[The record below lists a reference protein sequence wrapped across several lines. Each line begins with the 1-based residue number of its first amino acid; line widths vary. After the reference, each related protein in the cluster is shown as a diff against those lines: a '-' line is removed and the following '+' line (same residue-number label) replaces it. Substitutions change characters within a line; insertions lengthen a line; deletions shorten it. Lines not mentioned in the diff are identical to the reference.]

1 MDSPMPYSTIK
12 THRRNTTVKTKA
24 AGIAVMLILIA
35 ALGGCN
41 RGPNDE
47 TLTQQVKAKISSDP
61 ALATQTVNVAVK
73 DGAVTLAGNV
83 NTETNKA
90 RAEDLAKSVEGVKS
104 VTNSLSVRP
113 PIVNATPPPVSPD
126 NQLRTSVM
134 AGLTKYGITTV
145 SAQVING
152 EVTLTGD
159 IPRAKLQD
167 AMKAANES
175 HPKKVVNKMTIK

>member
-1 MDSPMPYSTIK
+1 
-12 THRRNTTVKTKA
+12 VKTKA
-24 AGIAVMLILIA
+24 VGIAVMLTLIA
-35 ALGGCN
+35 VLMGCN

-47 TLTQQVKAKISSDP
+47 TLTQQVKAKISADP
-61 ALATQTVNVAVK
+61 ALATQPVNVSVK
-73 DGAVTLAGNV
+73 DGVVTLAGNV
-83 NTETNKA
+83 NTATNKA
-90 RAEDLAKSVEGVKS
+90 KAEDLAKGVEGVKS
-104 VTNSLSVRP
+104 VSNSLSVRP

-126 NQLRTSVM
+126 TQLKTSVM

-145 SAQVING
+145 SAEVVNG
-152 EVTLTGD
+152 EVTLSGN

>member
-1 MDSPMPYSTIK
+1 M
-12 THRRNTTVKTKA
+12 KTKA
-24 AGIAVMLILIA
+24 VGIAVMLTLIA
-35 ALGGCN
+35 ALMGCN

-47 TLTQQVKAKISSDP
+47 TLTQQVKAKISADP
-61 ALATQTVNVAVK
+61 ALATQPVNVSVK
-73 DGAVTLAGNV
+73 DGVVTLAGNV
-83 NTETNKA
+83 NTATNKA
-90 RAEDLAKSVEGVKS
+90 KAEDLAKGVDGVKS
-104 VTNSLSVRP
+104 VSNSLSVRP

-126 NQLRTSVM
+126 TQLKTSVM

-145 SAQVING
+145 SAEVVNG
-152 EVTLTGD
+152 EVTLSGN

>member
-1 MDSPMPYSTIK
+1 
-12 THRRNTTVKTKA
+12 VKTKA

-104 VTNSLSVRP
+104 VTDNTTVRP
-113 PIVNATPPPVSPD
+113 LPVATPAAADPVLTGKINEDLKKAGCTGATVTVVGGKVTVTGTVPAAKYAECIQVIQQSGITGID
-126 NQLRTSVM
+126 NQL
-134 AGLTKYGITTV
+134 
-145 SAQVING
+145 
-152 EVTLTGD
+152 
-159 IPRAKLQD
+159 
-167 AMKAANES
+167 
-175 HPKKVVNKMTIK
+175 KKGS